1 MKGECVINWVF
12 VYVKPTDILSYYNLQ
27 WPTQIHKE
35 KKYIRNMCDINT
47 TYGWDKKTEAKSF
60 LDNLHKFG
68 VVAFIQLHSP
78 TDIRV
83 YQCAN
88 VSIEYTIRFNQFIR
102 PKLKSSRL
110 VYSGFWIFNDISI
123 QWWIVS
129 DALNFPWVSQKFRN
143 QRKNFQYLF
152 GWFLFIFFIL
162 TLGWFISLI

>member
-1 MKGECVINWVF
+1 
-12 VYVKPTDILSYYNLQ
+12 
-27 WPTQIHKE
+27 
-35 KKYIRNMCDINT
+35 MCDINT
-47 TYGWDKKTEAKSF
+47 TYGWDRKKEAKSF

-129 DALNFPWVSQKFRN
+129 VALNFPWVSQ
-143 QRKNFQYLF
+143 NFATKARTSNTFLGGFYLY
-152 GWFLFIFFIL
+152 FLFLLWVDLFHWFNVFSQFVMDPFRIWIRIL
-162 TLGWFISLI
+162 KHLDEHDLIECKFTGNRYERIL